1 MIKITQRGDFK
12 NTEKLLDRASKID
25 SKYEQILRQYGE
37 TGVQLL
43 AANTPQR
50 TGKTASSW
58 SYELHRDSDRTSIHW
73 TNSNINKHVNIAVII
88 QTGHG
93 TRNGGYVE
101 GIDYINP
108 ALRPVFDAMADAI
121 WKEVTRG

>member
-1 MIKITQRGDFK
+1 MIKITQRGDFR
-12 NTEKLLDRASKID
+12 NTEKLLDRASKIN
-25 SKYEQILRQYGE
+25 SKYEHILRQYGE

-58 SYELHRDSDRTSIHW
+58 SYEIHRDTNRTSIHW
-73 TNSNINKHVNIAVII
+73 TNSNVNKHVNIAVII

-93 TRNGGYVE
+93 TRNGGYVQ

>member
-1 MIKITQRGDFK
+1 MIRISHRGDFK
-12 NTEKLLDRASKID
+12 NTEKFLSNASS

-43 AANTPQR
+43 AANTPR
-50 TGKTASSW
+50 RSGKTASSW
-58 SYELHRDSDRTSIHW
+58 GYEIHRDGDRTSIHW
-73 TNSNINKHVNIAVII
+73 TNSNVNKHVNIAVII

-93 TRNGGYVE
+93 TRTGGYVE

-108 ALRPVFDAMADAI
+108 ALEPVFKAMADAI
-121 WKEVTRG
+121 WKEVTRH

>member
-1 MIKITQRGDFK
+1 MIKITQRGDFR

-25 SKYEQILRQYGE
+25 SKHEQILRQYGE

-58 SYELHRDSDRTSIHW
+58 DYEIHRDSDRTSIHW